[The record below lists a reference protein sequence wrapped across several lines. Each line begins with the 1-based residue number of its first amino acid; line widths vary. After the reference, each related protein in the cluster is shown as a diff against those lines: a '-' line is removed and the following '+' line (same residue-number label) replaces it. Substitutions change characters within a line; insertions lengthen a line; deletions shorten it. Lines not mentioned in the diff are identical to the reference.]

1 MNLGNLKNS
10 AEKVLKK
17 GEEGLKKTLTAAAIM
32 AAVTSCGP

>member
-10 AEKVLKK
+10 TEKALKK
-17 GEEGLKKTLTAAAIM
+17 GKNRGKNLFAAAAIM